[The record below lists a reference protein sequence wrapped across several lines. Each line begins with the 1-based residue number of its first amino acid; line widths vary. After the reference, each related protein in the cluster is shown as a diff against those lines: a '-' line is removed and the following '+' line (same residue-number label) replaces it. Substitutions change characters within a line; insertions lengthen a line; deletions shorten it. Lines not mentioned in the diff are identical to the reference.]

1 MSDNLSIIF
10 KVDFLVFSSGST
22 GVEYAV
28 DVTEKNQDIT
38 NAVSILIIHKLLNY
52 QKL

>member
-1 MSDNLSIIF
+1 MITWILFLNF
-10 KVDFLVFSSGST
+10 DFLVFSSGST

-28 DVTEKNQDIT
+28 DVTEKSQDIT